1 MPARVGIRRP
11 RRHGEPRGDGALW
24 ARAGQTRTEQPR
36 TRPAPLCVL
45 SRVSVRPVHKHG
57 DEKKV
62 GARREP
68 VTAVFVSGLNFNGTG
83 RLESRA
89 FCAQQSE
96 NVWDRGWGGGG
107 VGGTRPLSE
116 GVAGPAPALA
126 LRSHFGRLP
135 GIHRRSSGG
144 GGRGGHCYHSFS
156 LP

>member
-45 SRVSVRPVHKHG
+45 SRVSVWPVHKHG

-96 NVWDRGWGGGG
+96 NVWDRGWG
-107 VGGTRPLSE
+107 VGGL
-116 GVAGPAPALA
+116 GGHDLA
-126 LRSHFGRLP
+126 ARESLGLRLP
-135 GIHRRSSGG
+135 W
-144 GGRGGHCYHSFS
+144 
-156 LP
+156 L

>member
-1 MPARVGIRRP
+1 MTLWTRQLRACSGWDKETPTP
-11 RRHGEPRGDGALW
+11 RRTQGRWCAVGAG
-24 ARAGQTRTEQPR
+24 RADATEQPR

-45 SRVSVRPVHKHG
+45 SRVSVWPVHKHG

-96 NVWDRGWGGGG
+96 NLRDRGWG
-107 VGGTRPLSE
+107 V
-116 GVAGPAPALA
+116 
-126 LRSHFGRLP
+126 GRL
-135 GIHRRSSGG
+135 
-144 GGRGGHCYHSFS
+144 GGHDLSARES
-156 LP
+156 LGLRLPWL